1 MNACTRA
8 HTQTHA
14 HTFFLTHTFSLFLLT
29 YKRYSLAYTGT
40 SIVKS
45 LDEHYSMSLIKIRRG
60 RDSNP
65 NLNGVSWSLIDSDAL
80 KNCSPGSAKED
91 EKKVW
96 WSVVKIFLTTWVFVL
111 GDNQATSVLMM
122 RFFHPM
128 KWANYGPF
136 SVENLPYMLVMI
148 LETASVVNNIDT
160 LSW

>member
-80 KNCSPGSAKED
+80 KNCSPGSASL
-91 EKKVW
+91 W
-96 WSVVKIFLTTWVFVL
+96 LKIFLTTWVFVL

-122 RFFHPM
+122 IFFHPM
-128 KWANYGPF
+128 KCANYGPF

>member
-1 MNACTRA
+1 MNACARA

-65 NLNGVSWSLIDSDAL
+65 NLNGVSWSLIDSGAL

-91 EKKVW
+91 EKKFDDRSSKFFWRPESLCWEIIRPLQFW
-96 WSVVKIFLTTWVFVL
+96 WWY
-111 GDNQATSVLMM
+111 
-122 RFFHPM
+122 FFIQWSEPTM
-128 KWANYGPF
+128 DPF

-160 LSW
+160 WSW